1 MSLPIG
7 YKRLEYI
14 ESTGTQWIDTKV
26 FPAETRILIDAF
38 ILEKNTGNDHHIASA
53 AWAEPGKAE
62 LFNVMR
68 LRADRTGYAVRY
80 GNDNLR
86 NIEHQ
91 GNVFGRHTFNR
102 NFPASPYTAQVDSAE
117 TITLTPGVVGSIGC
131 NLPLF
136 AFRRNNGSCSG
147 FTSMRLYSCKIWK
160 TTAFE
165 GVPLIRDFIP
175 CKNASGE
182 VGLWDDVN
190 SVFYGNAGTG
200 AFIAGEIPSATHK
213 TLVNGTVYEVK
224 GGKCLVNGTVYSI
237 KKGRTLIGG
246 TGYDITFPSAVTM
259 PVKGDLITMNLDG
272 TDRLY
277 RVLKIVDETTVEVFR
292 VQTLDTALR
301 YSGTAEYA
309 GNDIDVALNQTYYNT
324 LTTAAK
330 NAIVPKDINQYS
342 YANRGSYTDD
352 HACALY
358 YPENKWL
365 RWHVGNR
372 FVYTL
377 DLEDVEEYFNSKYT
391 SDDLNATF
399 FQGYTISGDK
409 RLWLRSASTSDDSM
423 AIMIT
428 HGLYACVIQSY
439 FQYDY
444 GVLAAFQIDLS
455 KIDFTIN

>member
-1 MSLPIG
+1 MSLPSG

-224 GGKCLVNGTVYSI
+224 GGKCLVNGTSYSI
-237 KKGRTLIGG
+237 KKGRTLING
-246 TGYDITFPSAVTM
+246 TGYDI
-259 PVKGDLITMNLDG
+259 K
-272 TDRLY
+272 
-277 RVLKIVDETTVEVFR
+277 
-292 VQTLDTALR
+292 
-301 YSGTAEYA
+301 
-309 GNDIDVALNQTYYNT
+309 
-324 LTTAAK
+324 
-330 NAIVPKDINQYS
+330 
-342 YANRGSYTDD
+342 
-352 HACALY
+352 
-358 YPENKWL
+358 
-365 RWHVGNR
+365 
-372 FVYTL
+372 
-377 DLEDVEEYFNSKYT
+377 
-391 SDDLNATF
+391 
-399 FQGYTISGDK
+399 FQNGYT
-409 RLWLRSASTSDDSM
+409 W
-423 AIMIT
+423 
-428 HGLYACVIQSY
+428 
-439 FQYDY
+439 
-444 GVLAAFQIDLS
+444 VLNENADLCS
-455 KIDFTIN
+455 LQGANPIEYVDFTSNGERFIGVSVQA

>member
-224 GGKCLVNGTVYSI
+224 GGKCLVNGTVYNI
-237 KKGRTLIGG
+237 KKGRTLING
-246 TGYDITFPSAVTM
+246 TGYDINFEPDVSLTWYFNETIDITSQPDKFWGYSSGIAVSFVSGYYGFTYDHLIRGYDDTYGVRTLIYYRKINETRELAYRNGWRGEVYRTITFDELPT
-259 PVKGDLITMNLDG
+259 GDL
-272 TDRLY
+272 
-277 RVLKIVDETTVEVFR
+277 
-292 VQTLDTALR
+292 
-301 YSGTAEYA
+301 
-309 GNDIDVALNQTYYNT
+309 
-324 LTTAAK
+324 LT
-330 NAIVPKDINQYS
+330 
-342 YANRGSYTDD
+342 
-352 HACALY
+352 
-358 YPENKWL
+358 WL
-365 RWHVGNR
+365 QA
-372 FVYTL
+372 
-377 DLEDVEEYFNSKYT
+377 
-391 SDDLNATF
+391 NATP
-399 FQGYTISGDK
+399 Q
-409 RLWLRSASTSDDSM
+409 
-423 AIMIT
+423 
-428 HGLYACVIQSY
+428 
-439 FQYDY
+439 
-444 GVLAAFQIDLS
+444 
-455 KIDFTIN
+455 

>member
-1 MSLPIG
+1 MSLPSG

-160 TTAFE
+160 TTAVE

-224 GGKCLVNGTVYSI
+224 GGKCLVNGTSYSI
-237 KKGRTLIGG
+237 KKGRTLING
-246 TGYDITFPSAVTM
+246 TGYDI
-259 PVKGDLITMNLDG
+259 K
-272 TDRLY
+272 
-277 RVLKIVDETTVEVFR
+277 
-292 VQTLDTALR
+292 
-301 YSGTAEYA
+301 
-309 GNDIDVALNQTYYNT
+309 
-324 LTTAAK
+324 
-330 NAIVPKDINQYS
+330 
-342 YANRGSYTDD
+342 
-352 HACALY
+352 
-358 YPENKWL
+358 
-365 RWHVGNR
+365 
-372 FVYTL
+372 
-377 DLEDVEEYFNSKYT
+377 
-391 SDDLNATF
+391 
-399 FQGYTISGDK
+399 FQNGYTWVLNENAD
-409 RLWLRSASTSDDSM
+409 
-423 AIMIT
+423 
-428 HGLYACVIQSY
+428 LYSLQGANPIEYV
-439 FQYDY
+439 
-444 GVLAAFQIDLS
+444 
-455 KIDFTIN
+455 DFTSNGERFIGVSVQA

>member
-1 MSLPIG
+1 MSLPSG

-80 GNDNLR
+80 GNGNLR

-160 TTAFE
+160 TTALE

-175 CKNASGE
+175 CKNASGK

-200 AFIAGEIPSATHK
+200 AFIAGEIPSGTHK
-213 TLVNGTVYEVK
+213 TLVNGTAYDVT

-246 TGYDITFPSAVTM
+246 TGYDITFGPDVSLTWTFDTSKAPTSMFPNLSAGSTQTVSVSFTSNGERYIGFRFSHYYLGDNLGYATSSGGITVYEFQSGWETTYATVTFDEAPS
-259 PVKGDLITMNLDG
+259 GDL
-272 TDRLY
+272 
-277 RVLKIVDETTVEVFR
+277 
-292 VQTLDTALR
+292 
-301 YSGTAEYA
+301 
-309 GNDIDVALNQTYYNT
+309 
-324 LTTAAK
+324 LT
-330 NAIVPKDINQYS
+330 
-342 YANRGSYTDD
+342 
-352 HACALY
+352 
-358 YPENKWL
+358 WL
-365 RWHVGNR
+365 QA
-372 FVYTL
+372 
-377 DLEDVEEYFNSKYT
+377 
-391 SDDLNATF
+391 NATP
-399 FQGYTISGDK
+399 Q
-409 RLWLRSASTSDDSM
+409 
-423 AIMIT
+423 
-428 HGLYACVIQSY
+428 
-439 FQYDY
+439 
-444 GVLAAFQIDLS
+444 
-455 KIDFTIN
+455 